1 MKRRH
6 LLGGLAALLPG
17 ELLLANQPD
26 RGKLVIVGGAEK
38 RRKDRLILRSFI
50 EHAGG
55 VSARVRL
62 LVAATS
68 RPADAAES
76 YIRAFADLGV
86 KDCDALPVIDRASAF
101 LPAVSKSILEAN
113 AVFITG
119 GDQVRLMTTLWETP
133 ALAALHQAH
142 HLQGCCIG
150 GTSAGA
156 AAMSRHMIADG
167 AAVHRPRR
175 GAVETDIG
183 LGLLT
188 TAIVDQHFSERRRL
202 ARLLSALAHRP
213 DLLGVGVDENTAL
226 VIEGEKGIEV
236 VGTGVVTL
244 VDPSNA
250 RTNINVLQD
259 NGLLELLGLR
269 LHTLP
274 AGHSYQV
281 KGAAEGADWPAELLK
296 AVQRLVQP
304 GPVRL

>member
-1 MKRRH
+1 MNRRD
-6 LLGGLAALLPG
+6 LLGVLATLLPC
-17 ELLLANQPD
+17 ERLLASRPA

-38 RRKDRLILRSFI
+38 RWKDRLILRSFL

-68 RPADAAES
+68 RPAEAAAS
-76 YIRAFADLGV
+76 YIRAFSDLGV
-86 KDCDALPVIDRASAF
+86 KDCEALPVIDRTGAF
-101 LPAVSKSILEAN
+101 MPEVAKSILEAN

-119 GDQVRLMTTLWETP
+119 GDQARLMTALWETP
-133 ALAALHQAH
+133 ALTALHRAH
-142 HLQGCCIG
+142 YLHGCCIG

-167 AAVHRPRR
+167 AAVRRPRK

-188 TAIVDQHFSERRRL
+188 SAIVDQHFSERGRL
-202 ARLLSALAHRP
+202 ARLLSALARRP

-226 VIEGEKGIEV
+226 VIDGEKGIEV

-244 VDPSNA
+244 VDPTYAS
-250 RTNINVLQD
+250 TNIDGLED
-259 NGLLELLGLR
+259 EGLLEVLGLR

-274 AGHSYQV
+274 SGHKYPVNGSAG
-281 KGAAEGADWPAELLK
+281 DTWPLELQK